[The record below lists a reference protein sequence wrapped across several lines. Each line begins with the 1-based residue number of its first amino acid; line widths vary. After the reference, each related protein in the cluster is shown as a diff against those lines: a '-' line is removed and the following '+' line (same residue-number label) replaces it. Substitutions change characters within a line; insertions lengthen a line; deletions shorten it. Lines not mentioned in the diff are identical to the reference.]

1 MLRYLKE
8 KGFMTCTLI
17 FTSLLMYFAFLII
30 DILTKTT
37 GTSLSIYL
45 KYGTVFI
52 FFLTSLF
59 INNQSNLPNLLLLRI
74 ALFFTLCADTC
85 LLIVNHYSLGIVFF
99 IIVQTIYIVRHS
111 IIGKINI
118 KLLLIPVAI
127 IFISP
132 VFISIV
138 SMYLPKIDATLIQ
151 LGIIYGTVLITGLL
165 VAQKCPKIISYAMIL
180 FFLCDIN
187 VALSYVLYFYPIY
200 VLNISMDCITN
211 FLIWTFYFPSQLLLT
226 LSGMDKIK
234 CCKRIK

>member
-1 MLRYLKE
+1 MFRNLKE
-8 KGFMTCTLI
+8 ERFITRNLI
-17 FTSLLMYFAFLII
+17 FISLLMYFAFLII

-37 GTSLSIYL
+37 GTSLSIHL

-59 INNQSNLPNLLLLRI
+59 IKNQSNLQDIILLRI

-85 LLIVNHYSLGIVFF
+85 LLIINHYSLGIVFF

-111 IIGKINI
+111 IISKINI
-118 KLLLIPVAI
+118 KLLLIPVSI
-127 IFISP
+127 IFVSP

-138 SMYLPKIDATLIQ
+138 SNTLQKIDAMLIQ

-165 VAQKCPKIISYAMIL
+165 IAQKCHNIISYAMIL

-200 VLNISMDCITN
+200 VLNIPMDYITN

-234 CCKRIK
+234 CCK